1 MSVCFGIDLSNK
13 YIVFCGASNLAFSTH
28 THTAVSE
35 SISMDINGNTT
46 ASIVWKDTVR
56 FAPHTIEEWMRL
68 FSNKFNGIH
77 YTAQKH
83 RALSK
88 RMQPNAANACVS
100 YATNDD
106 YTQRMN

>member
-1 MSVCFGIDLSNK
+1 MCVCVLASICRTNILSF
-13 YIVFCGASNLAFSTH
+13 VGLRTWHS

-46 ASIVWKDTVR
+46 ASIVLKDTVR
-56 FAPHTIEEWMRL
+56 LAPYTIEEWMRL

-88 RMQPNAANACVS
+88 SMQPNATNACFS
-100 YATNDD
+100 YAMNDD